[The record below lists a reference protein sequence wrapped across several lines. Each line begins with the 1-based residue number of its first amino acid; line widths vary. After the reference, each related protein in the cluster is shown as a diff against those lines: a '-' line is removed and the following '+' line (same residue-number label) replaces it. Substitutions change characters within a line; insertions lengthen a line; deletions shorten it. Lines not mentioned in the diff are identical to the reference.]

1 MKNSMKPH
9 LFLIVLVTVLWTAG
23 CKKSAFQDKAK
34 PELVIRG
41 DDPRLQSSTIHF
53 FKDTVYVLAVS
64 LERNDGESL
73 VIDAG
78 TLIKINNGLTITINP
93 GALIEADG
101 TANDPIVFTSSAAT
115 GGAGIGTGTTGSERY
130 WQGLRIYGNFLTN
143 PTMGSGKL
151 RYVRI
156 EFAGFE
162 NIQGAGLLLQ
172 DVTKETVLENIEV
185 SYAHKTSAFE
195 FSGGNCNAKNLVSYA
210 SNLHD
215 FYIHNGYQGMLQNLL
230 AWRHPFFP
238 TQRLGPNLA
247 GLFVEGTN
255 TFPLISNLT
264 VIGPDMQ
271 KGTRFTYLDINSS
284 RVASIVTT
292 DGAKFRIRNSAVFGF
307 PKGGYFLD
315 DGATALSLVNEESE
329 LAYSIFHS
337 NDTTRVFYLSPSAY
351 PPATSSDLKQYLL
364 SPQFVNLIFDNSSEF
379 MLEDPFNYD
388 VNPNPMPRAGS
399 PLLDGA
405 EFSDAFDN
413 PFFEKVSYRGAAGTQ
428 NWLQG
433 WTNFLPLQTNYNN

>member
-1 MKNSMKPH
+1 MKPH
-9 LFLIVLVTVLWTAG
+9 LFLIVLVTVWCMAA
-23 CKKSAFQDKAK
+23 CKKSAFQNKEK

-41 DDPRLQSSTIHF
+41 DDPRLQSAAIHF

-64 LERNDGESL
+64 LERNAGQSL
-73 VIDAG
+73 VIEAG
-78 TLIKINNGLTITINP
+78 TLIKINNGLSITIYP

-101 TANDPIVFTSSAAT
+101 TADDPIVFTSSAAT

-143 PTMGSGKL
+143 PTTGSGRL

-162 NIQGAGLLLQ
+162 NILGAGLLLQ

-185 SYAHKTSAFE
+185 SYAHKTSAFD
-195 FSGGNCNAKNLVSYA
+195 FSGGNFNAKNLVSYA

-230 AWRHPFFP
+230 AWRHPYFP

-247 GLFVEGTN
+247 GLFVEGAN

-271 KGTRFTYLDINSS
+271 KGTRATYLDINSS

-292 DGAKFRIRNSAVFGF
+292 GGARFRIRNTAVFGF
-307 PKGGYFLD
+307 PVGGYFLD
-315 DGATALSLVNEESE
+315 DATTAQSLANEESE
-329 LAYSIFHS
+329 LTYSIFHS
-337 NDTTRVFYLSPSAY
+337 NDTSRVFYLSPAAY
-351 PPATSSDLKQYLL
+351 PPANSSDLKQYLL
-364 SPQFVNLIFDNSSEF
+364 SPSFANMVFGSSSEF

-388 VNPNPMPRAGS
+388 IDPDPMPRAGS
-399 PLLDGA
+399 PLLTGA
-405 EFSDAFDN
+405 NFSDAFDN
-413 PFFEKVSYRGAAGTQ
+413 PFFDKVPYRGAAGTE
-428 NWLQG
+428 NWLLG
-433 WTNFLPLQTNYNN
+433 WTNFLPLQTSYNN